1 MREGSAPDWT
11 RSRMR
16 ILLIAH
22 EFPPIPSAQSLRWAY
37 LVRELALLGHS
48 LDVLAPDHP
57 GYGPGGGLP
66 DWPESVTVHRTFP
79 GLFAWSLK
87 HRPGRARR
95 SRAGAAMTSDEQGVA
110 PSMGPPASSASP
122 VPVRLNWKG
131 RLVERLRRLYAAA
144 LFPDVRSEWN
154 PWARR
159 ALRPLLHAI
168 APDVVI
174 VSHEPASTLP
184 LGLMAKQRGYR
195 LVADLGDPVCAPYT
209 PRRWR
214 RRAFRLERRVCQ
226 HADLV
231 TVTTVATRD
240 LLIARHAVEP
250 SHIHVM
256 AQGFDDS
263 PRAIGNT
270 PVALADRKSLEL
282 LYAGSFYFFRQ
293 ADGIVDAVLRTP
305 GVRLNVA
312 SSAVPE
318 DLVEAARL
326 YPDSIRLLGF
336 MPHKEVLQL
345 QRRVDIL
352 VNLANDDPSQVPGKV
367 YEYLGANRPIL
378 HIGNEL
384 ADEAATLVARTG
396 TGWVCR
402 NDVDA
407 ITALLS
413 ECVRERRFGSD
424 AGARLV
430 RNEGTI
436 QDYAWSAHAKELV
449 HRISSLER

>member
-1 MREGSAPDWT
+1 
-11 RSRMR
+11 MR

-37 LVRELALLGHS
+37 LVRELALLGHQ

-57 GYGPGGGLP
+57 GYGPGSGLP

-87 HRPGRARR
+87 HRPGRVRR
-95 SRAGAAMTSDEQGVA
+95 SRAGATTTSDGQGIA
-110 PSMGPPASSASP
+110 PLVVPPASAPSP
-122 VPVRLNWKG
+122 VQVRLNWKG
-131 RLVERLRRLYAAA
+131 RLVERIRRLYAAA

-154 PWARR
+154 PWARG
-159 ALRPLLHAI
+159 ALRQLLDAI
-168 APDVVI
+168 DPDIVI

-184 LGLMAKQRGYR
+184 LGLMAKDRGYR
-195 LVADLGDPVCAPYT
+195 LVADLGDPVCATYT
-209 PRRWR
+209 PVRWR
-214 RRAFRLERRVCQ
+214 RRAFLLERRVCQ

-231 TVTTVATRD
+231 TVTTAATRD
-240 LLIARHAVEP
+240 LLIGRHAVEP
-250 SHIHVM
+250 SRIHVM
-256 AQGFDDS
+256 VQGFDDS
-263 PRAIGNT
+263 QRAIRDE
-270 PVALADRKSLEL
+270 PVALANRECLEL
-282 LYAGSFYFFRQ
+282 LYAGSFYFFRRV
-293 ADGIVDAVLRTP
+293 AGLIDAVLRTP

-318 DLVEAARL
+318 ILVEAAGQ

-336 MPHKEVLQL
+336 MPHQDVLQL
-345 QRRVDIL
+345 QRRVDVL

-378 HIGNEL
+378 HIGNDP
-384 ADEAATLVARTG
+384 ADEAATLVVRTG

-407 ITALLS
+407 IAALLS
-413 ECVRERRFGSD
+413 ERLGELRSGGD

-436 QDYAWSAHAKELV
+436 QSYAWSAHAKELV
-449 HRISSLER
+449 QRLSSLER